1 MGPSKRLYLVK
12 IEERI
17 KMKKKSLGLNAFLNG
32 LRSVLNLLFPLIT
45 FPYVTRILSVSGI
58 GIYNFSNTYVSYF
71 ILIAGLGIATYAVR
85 EGAKYRENQEKIDKF
100 ASQIFSLNIIAT
112 IIAYLLLFA
121 SLLIFKNLH
130 NYISCILIFSL
141 QILFTTLG
149 TEWIYT
155 IYEDY
160 TYITVRS
167 IVFKVM
173 SIILL
178 FILVKRPEDYLIYAA
193 ITVFSA
199 VGSNLLNFIH
209 VRSFVHVK
217 LTTKTNWKHHLKPV
231 LVIFASAVAVTIY
244 VASDTTILGLLKS
257 DYAVGIY
264 STSVKIYQV
273 AQSLLSALLTVTI
286 PRLAFLWGQKR
297 IDEYNQVLSKVISSL
312 GILVLPAAVGLIML
326 SREVVLIIA
335 SETYLPSVNSLRI
348 ISWAII
354 FSIFAWIFS
363 DCVLIPAKRENLVL
377 RNTIVTAI
385 ENIILNFI
393 LIPFMSYDG
402 TSLSTV
408 IAEFTVMIMNGYSCR
423 DIIKP
428 VIFKKN
434 TLKNLLDSIIGCVGI
449 VIVCLLCSYGFKSL
463 WLKTIFS
470 VVLSVIMYGAILI
483 LLKNKN
489 AYSMLDRAKMIL
501 KSKL

>member
-1 MGPSKRLYLVK
+1 
-12 IEERI
+12 
-17 KMKKKSLGLNAFLNG
+17 MKKKSLGLNALLNG
-32 LRSVLNLLFPLIT
+32 TRSVLNLLFPLIT
-45 FPYVTRILSVSGI
+45 FPYVSKVLSVEGI
-58 GIYNFSNTYVSYF
+58 GIYNFSITYIGYF
-71 ILIAGLGIATYAVR
+71 LLIAGLGIATYSIR
-85 EGAKYRENQEKIDKF
+85 EGAKYRKDKDKMNRF
-100 ASQIFSLNIIAT
+100 SSQIFSLNMIAT
-112 IIAYLLLFA
+112 IIAYILLFG
-121 SLLIFKNLH
+121 SLIIFRNLH
-130 NYISCILIFSL
+130 NYVSCILIFSL

-160 TYITVRS
+160 AYITIRS
-167 IVFKVM
+167 IIFKVI
-173 SIILL
+173 SIVLL
-178 FILVKRPEDYLIYAA
+178 FLLVRKPEDYLIYAA
-193 ITVFSA
+193 ITVLSA

-209 VRSFVHVK
+209 AKNFVHIK
-217 LTTKTNWKHHLKPV
+217 LTTKTNWRYHLKPI
-231 LVIFASAVAVTIY
+231 LVIFASAIAVTIY
-244 VASDTTILGLLKS
+244 VSSDTTILGLLRS

-264 STSVKIYQV
+264 STSVKIYQIT
-273 AQSLLSALLTVTI
+273 QGLLSALLTVTI
-286 PRLAFLWGQKR
+286 PRLAFLWGQKC
-297 IDEYNQVLSKVISSL
+297 INEYNRVLSKVIDSL
-312 GILVLPAAVGLIML
+312 GMLVLPASIGLIML

-335 SETYLPSVNSLRI
+335 SEKYLPSVNSLRI

-408 IAEFTVMIMNGYSCR
+408 IAEFTVMIMNGYACW

-449 VIVCLLCSYGFKSL
+449 VVVCLLCDYGFNSL
-463 WLKTIFS
+463 ILKTVFS

>member
-1 MGPSKRLYLVK
+1 MN
-12 IEERI
+12 
-17 KMKKKSLGLNAFLNG
+17 KKSLGLNAFLNG
-32 LRSVLNLLFPLIT
+32 LRSVLNLFFPLIT
-45 FPYVTRILSVSGI
+45 FPYVSRILSVSGI
-58 GIYNFSNTYVSYF
+58 GIYNFSNTYVNYF
-71 ILIAGLGIATYAVR
+71 ILISGLGIATYAVR
-85 EGAKYRENQEKIDKF
+85 EGAKYREDKNKINIF
-100 ASQIFSLNIIAT
+100 VSQVFSLNMIAT
-112 IIAYLLLFA
+112 IIAYVLLLL
-121 SLLIFKNLH
+121 SLMIFRNLH

-167 IVFKVM
+167 IIFKII

-178 FILVKRPEDYLIYAA
+178 FLLVRKPTDYLIYAA

-209 VRSFVHVK
+209 ARNFVHIK
-217 LTTKTNWKHHLKPV
+217 LTLNTNWRYHLKPV
-231 LVIFASAVAVTIY
+231 LVIFASAIAITIY
-244 VASDTTILGLLKS
+244 VSSDTTILGVLKN

-264 STSVKIYQV
+264 STSVKIYQI

-286 PRLAFLWGQKR
+286 PRLAFLWGKKR
-297 IDEYNQVLSKVISSL
+297 INEYNQVLSKVIDSL
-312 GILVLPAAVGLIML
+312 GILVLPAAVGLIIL
-326 SREVVLIIA
+326 SQEVVLIIA
-335 SETYLPSVNSLRI
+335 SEKYLPAVNSLRI

-393 LIPFMSYDG
+393 LIPFISYDG

-408 IAEFTVMIMNGYSCR
+408 IAEFTVMIMHGYSCR

-428 VIFKKN
+428 VIFKKD

-449 VIVCLLCSYGFKSL
+449 VVICLLCDMGFKSL

-489 AYSMLDRAKMIL
+489 AYSMLDRAKIIL

>member
-1 MGPSKRLYLVK
+1 
-12 IEERI
+12 
-17 KMKKKSLGLNAFLNG
+17 MKKKSLGLNALLNG
-32 LRSVLNLLFPLIT
+32 IRSVLNLLFPLIT
-45 FPYVTRILSVSGI
+45 FPYVSRVLSVEGI
-58 GIYNFSNTYVSYF
+58 GIYNFSITYIGYF
-71 ILIAGLGIATYAVR
+71 LLIAGLGIATYAIR
-85 EGAKYRENQEKIDKF
+85 EGAKYRENKNEMDKF
-100 ASQIFSLNIIAT
+100 SSQIFSLNMIAT
-112 IIAYLLLFA
+112 VIAYLLLFG
-121 SLLIFKNLH
+121 SLIIFQNLH

-160 TYITVRS
+160 AYITIRS
-167 IVFKVM
+167 IIFKVI
-173 SIILL
+173 SIVLL
-178 FILVKRPEDYLIYAA
+178 FLLVRKPEDYLIYAA
-193 ITVFSA
+193 ITVLSA

-209 VRSFVHVK
+209 ARSFVHIK
-217 LTTKTNWKHHLKPV
+217 LTTKTNWRYHLKPI
-231 LVIFASAVAVTIY
+231 LVIFASAIAVTIY
-244 VASDTTILGLLKS
+244 VSSDTTILGLLKD

-264 STSVKIYQV
+264 STSVKIYQI
-273 AQSLLSALLTVTI
+273 AQGLLSALLTVTI

-297 IDEYNQVLSKVISSL
+297 IGEYNKVLSKVLDSL
-312 GILVLPAAVGLIML
+312 GILVLPASVGLIML

-335 SETYLPSVNSLRI
+335 SEKYLPSVNSLRI

-354 FSIFAWIFS
+354 FSIFSWIFS

-377 RNTIVTAI
+377 RNTIITAI

-408 IAEFTVMIMNGYSCR
+408 IAEFTVMIMNGYSCW

-428 VIFKKN
+428 VILKKD

-449 VIVCLLCSYGFKSL
+449 VVVCLLCDFGFESMI
-463 WLKTIFS
+463 LKTIFS
-470 VVLSVIMYGAILI
+470 VVLSVIMYGAILV
-483 LLKNKN
+483 LLGNKN
-489 AYSMLDRAKMIL
+489 AYSMLDRAKIIL

>member
-1 MGPSKRLYLVK
+1 
-12 IEERI
+12 
-17 KMKKKSLGLNAFLNG
+17 MKKKSLGMNAFLNG
-32 LRSVLNLLFPLIT
+32 MRSVLNLFFPLIT
-45 FPYVTRILSVSGI
+45 FPYVSRVLSVSGI
-58 GIYNFSNTYVSYF
+58 GIYNFSNTYINYF
-71 ILIAGLGIATYAVR
+71 ILIAGLGITTYAVR
-85 EGAKYRENQEKIDKF
+85 EGAKYRDNKAEIGNF
-100 ASQIFSLNIIAT
+100 ASQIFSLNMLAT
-112 IIAYLLLFA
+112 LVAYLLLFA
-121 SLLIFKNLH
+121 SLIIFKNLH
-130 NYISCILIFSL
+130 NYVSCILIFSI

-149 TEWIYT
+149 TEWVYT

-160 TYITVRS
+160 AYITIRS
-167 IVFKVM
+167 ILFKII

-178 FILVKRPEDYLIYAA
+178 FLLVKKPEDYLVYAS
-193 ITVFSA
+193 ITVLSA

-209 VRSFVHVK
+209 ARNFVHIR
-217 LTTKTNWKHHLKPV
+217 LTVKTNWRYHLKPI
-231 LVIFASAVAVTIY
+231 LIIFASAMAVTIY
-244 VASDTTILGLLKS
+244 VSSDTTILGLLKN

-264 STSVKIYQV
+264 STSVKIYQI
-273 AQSLLSALLTVTI
+273 AEGLLSALLTVTI
-286 PRLAFLWGQKR
+286 PRLAFLWGRRR
-297 IDEYNQVLSKVISSL
+297 IGEYNQVLSQVIDSL

-326 SREVVLIIA
+326 SREVILIIA
-335 SETYLPSVNSLRI
+335 SEKYLPSVNSLRI

-354 FSIFAWIFS
+354 FSIFSWIFS
-363 DCVLIPAKRENLVL
+363 DCVLIPAKRENFVL
-377 RNTIVTAI
+377 RNTVITAI

-393 LIPFMSYDG
+393 LIPFLSYDG

-428 VIFKKN
+428 VIFKKD

-449 VIVCLLCSYGFKSL
+449 VVICLLCDIGFKSL

>member
-1 MGPSKRLYLVK
+1 
-12 IEERI
+12 
-17 KMKKKSLGLNAFLNG
+17 MKKKSLGMNAFLNG
-32 LRSVLNLLFPLIT
+32 LRSVLNLFFPLIT
-45 FPYVTRILSVSGI
+45 FPYVSRVLSVSEI
-58 GIYNFSNTYVSYF
+58 GIYNFSNTYVGYF

-85 EGAKYRENQEKIDKF
+85 EGAKYREDKNKISKF
-100 ASQIFSLNIIAT
+100 ASQVFSLNMVAT

-121 SLLIFKNLH
+121 SLIIFKDLH

-149 TEWIYT
+149 TEWVYT

-160 TYITVRS
+160 TYITIRS
-167 IVFKVM
+167 IIFKIF
-173 SIILL
+173 SIVLL
-178 FILVKRPEDYLIYAA
+178 FLLVRKSEDYLIYAA

-199 VGSNLLNFIH
+199 VGSNFLNFIH
-209 VRSFVHVK
+209 AKSFIDIR
-217 LTTKTNWKHHLKPV
+217 LTIKTDWKRHLKPI
-231 LVIFASAVAVTIY
+231 LVIFASAAAVAIY
-244 VASDTTILGLLKS
+244 VYSDTTILGLIKN

-264 STSVKIYQV
+264 STSVKIYQM
-273 AQSLLSALLTVTI
+273 AQGLLSALLMVTI
-286 PRLAFLWGQKR
+286 PRLSFLWGQKR
-297 IDEYNQVLSKVISSL
+297 ISEYNKVLSKVLDSL

-335 SETYLPSVNSLRI
+335 GEKYLPSVNSLRI

-354 FSIFAWIFS
+354 FSIFGWIFS

-385 ENIILNFI
+385 ENVILNFI

-428 VIFKKN
+428 VIFKRN
-434 TLKNLLDSIIGCVGI
+434 TLKNLLDSAIGCVGI
-449 VIVCLLCSYGFKSL
+449 VIVCLLCDYIFKL
-463 WLKTIFS
+463 LIFKTIFS
-470 VVLSVIMYGAILI
+470 VVISIIMYSMILI
-483 LLKNKN
+483 LLRNKN
-489 AYSMLDRAKMIL
+489 AYSILNRVKMII
-501 KSKL
+501 KNK

>member
-1 MGPSKRLYLVK
+1 
-12 IEERI
+12 
-17 KMKKKSLGLNAFLNG
+17 MKKKSLGMNAFLNG
-32 LRSVLNLLFPLIT
+32 MRSVLNLFFPLIT
-45 FPYVTRILSVSGI
+45 FPYVSRVLSVSGI
-58 GIYNFSNTYVSYF
+58 GIYNFSNTYINYF
-71 ILIAGLGIATYAVR
+71 ILIAGLGITTYAVR
-85 EGAKYRENQEKIDKF
+85 EGAKYRDNKAEIGNF
-100 ASQIFSLNIIAT
+100 ASQIFSLNMLAT
-112 IIAYLLLFA
+112 LVAYLLLFA
-121 SLLIFKNLH
+121 SLIIFKNLH
-130 NYISCILIFSL
+130 NYVSCILIFSI

-149 TEWIYT
+149 TEWVYT

-160 TYITVRS
+160 AYITIRS
-167 IVFKVM
+167 ILFKII

-178 FILVKRPEDYLIYAA
+178 FLLVKKPEDYLVYAS
-193 ITVFSA
+193 ITVLSA

-209 VRSFVHVK
+209 ARNFVHIR
-217 LTTKTNWKHHLKPV
+217 LTVKTNWRYHLKPI
-231 LVIFASAVAVTIY
+231 LIIFASAMAVTIY
-244 VASDTTILGLLKS
+244 VSSDTTILGLLKN

-264 STSVKIYQV
+264 STSVKIYQI
-273 AQSLLSALLTVTI
+273 AEGLLSALLTVTI
-286 PRLAFLWGQKR
+286 PRLAFLWGRRR
-297 IDEYNQVLSKVISSL
+297 IGEYNQVLSQVIYSL

-326 SREVVLIIA
+326 SREVILIIA
-335 SETYLPSVNSLRI
+335 SEKYLPSVNSLRI

-354 FSIFAWIFS
+354 FSIFSWIFS
-363 DCVLIPAKRENLVL
+363 DCVLIPAKRENFVL
-377 RNTIVTAI
+377 RNTVITAI

-393 LIPFMSYDG
+393 LIPFLSYDG

-428 VIFKKN
+428 VIFKKD

-449 VIVCLLCSYGFKSL
+449 VVICLLCDIGFKSL

>member
-1 MGPSKRLYLVK
+1 M
-12 IEERI
+12 I
-17 KMKKKSLGLNAFLNG
+17 KNSKSLGVNAFLNG
-32 LRSVLNLLFPLIT
+32 LRSVLNLFFPLIT
-45 FPYVTRILSVSGI
+45 FPYVSRVLSVSGI

-85 EGAKYRENQEKIDKF
+85 EGAKYREDKVKINNF
-100 ASQIFSLNIIAT
+100 VSQIFSLNMIAT
-112 IIAYLLLFA
+112 IIAYVLLFA
-121 SLLIFKNLH
+121 SLIIFKKLN

-160 TYITVRS
+160 AYITIRS
-167 IVFKVM
+167 IAFKLI
-173 SIILL
+173 SIVLL
-178 FILVKRPEDYLIYAA
+178 FLLVRRPEDYLVYAG

-209 VRSFVHVK
+209 VRNFVHIK
-217 LTTKTNWKHHLKPV
+217 LTLKINWRYHLRPV
-231 LVIFASAVAVTIY
+231 LIIFASAVAVTIY
-244 VASDTTILGLLKS
+244 VSSDTTILGLLKN

-264 STSVKIYQV
+264 STSVKIYQI
-273 AQSLLSALLTVTI
+273 AQGLLSALLTVTI
-286 PRLAFLWGQKR
+286 PRLAFLWGQRR
-297 IDEYNQVLSKVISSL
+297 IGEYNQVLSKVIDSL
-312 GILVLPAAVGLIML
+312 GILVLPAAIGLIML

-335 SETYLPSVNSLRI
+335 SKKYLPSVNSLRI
-348 ISWAII
+348 ICWAII

-363 DCVLIPAKRENLVL
+363 DCVLISAKRENLVL
-377 RNTIVTAI
+377 RNTIITAI

-428 VIFKKN
+428 VIFKKD

-449 VIVCLLCSYGFKSL
+449 VVVCLLCDYGFNSL
-463 WLKTIFS
+463 ILKTIFS
-470 VVLSVIMYGAILI
+470 VALSVIMYAAILV
-483 LLKNKN
+483 LLGNKN
-489 AYSMLDRAKMIL
+489 AYSILDRAKMIL
-501 KSKL
+501 KGKL

>member
-1 MGPSKRLYLVK
+1 MR
-12 IEERI
+12 
-17 KMKKKSLGLNAFLNG
+17 KKSLGVNAFLNG
-32 LRSVLNLLFPLIT
+32 LRSVLNLFFPLIT
-45 FPYVTRILSVSGI
+45 FPYVSRILSVSGI

-85 EGAKYRENQEKIDKF
+85 EGAKYRENKDKIDEF
-100 ASQIFSLNIIAT
+100 VSQIFSLNMIAT
-112 IIAYLLLFA
+112 VIAYLLLFA
-121 SLLIFKNLH
+121 SLIIFKNLH
-130 NYISCILIFSL
+130 NYVSCILIFSL

-149 TEWIYT
+149 TEWIYI

-167 IVFKVM
+167 IIFKII

-178 FILVKRPEDYLIYAA
+178 FLLVKKPEDYLNYAA

-199 VGSNLLNFIH
+199 VGSNFLNYIH
-209 VRSFVHVK
+209 AKSFVHIR
-217 LTTKTNWKHHLKPV
+217 LTRKTNWKYHLKPI

-244 VASDTTILGLLKS
+244 VSSDTTILGLLKN

-264 STSVKIYQV
+264 SISVKIYSI
-273 AQSLLSALLTVTI
+273 AQGLLSALLTVTI
-286 PRLAFLWGQKR
+286 PRLAFLWGKKR
-297 IDEYNQVLSKVISSL
+297 IEEYKQVLSEVINSL
-312 GILVLPAAVGLIML
+312 GILVLPAAIGLIML
-326 SREVVLIIA
+326 SREVILIIA
-335 SETYLPSVNSLRI
+335 GDKYLPSVNSLRI
-348 ISWAII
+348 ISWTMI

-385 ENIILNFI
+385 ENIVLNFI
-393 LIPFMSYDG
+393 LIPFISYDG

-408 IAEFTVMIMNGYSCR
+408 LAEFTVMIMNGYSCW

-428 VIFKKN
+428 VIFKKD
-434 TLKNLLDSIIGCVGI
+434 TLKNLIDSIVGCVGI
-449 VIVCLLCSYGFKSL
+449 VIICILCDIAFKSL
-463 WLKTIFS
+463 ILKTIFS

-489 AYSMLDRAKMIL
+489 ACSMFDKAKMII
-501 KSKL
+501 KSRL

>member
-1 MGPSKRLYLVK
+1 
-12 IEERI
+12 
-17 KMKKKSLGLNAFLNG
+17 MKKRSLGVNAFLNG
-32 LRSVLNLLFPLIT
+32 LRSVLNLFFPLIT
-45 FPYVTRILSVSGI
+45 FPYVSRVLSVSEI
-58 GIYNFSNTYVSYF
+58 GIYNFSNTYIGYF
-71 ILIAGLGIATYAVR
+71 VLIAGLGIATYAVR
-85 EGAKYRENQEKIDKF
+85 EGAKYRNSEDKVSEF
-100 ASQIFSLNIIAT
+100 ASQIFSINMIAT
-112 IIAYLLLFA
+112 IIAYILLFA
-121 SLLIFKNLH
+121 SLIIFKNLR
-130 NYISCILIFSL
+130 NYVSCILIFSL

-149 TEWIYT
+149 TEWVYT

-167 IVFKVM
+167 IIFKII
-173 SIILL
+173 SIVLL
-178 FILVKRPEDYLIYAA
+178 FLLVRRPEDYLIYVA

-209 VRSFVHVK
+209 AKNFVHIR
-217 LTTKTNWKHHLKPV
+217 LTTKTNWQYHLKPV
-231 LVIFASAVAVTIY
+231 LVIFSSAVAVTIY
-244 VASDTTILGLLKS
+244 VYSDTTILGLIKN

-264 STSVKIYQV
+264 STSVKIYQI
-273 AQSLLSALLTVTI
+273 AQNLLSALLTVTI
-286 PRLAFLWGQKR
+286 PRLAFLLGRKR
-297 IDEYNQVLSKVISSL
+297 INEYNQILSKVIDFL

-326 SREVVLIIA
+326 SREVVFIIA
-335 SETYLPSVNSLRI
+335 SEKYLPSVNSLRI

-354 FSIFAWIFS
+354 FSIFSWIFS

-408 IAEFTVMIMNGYSCR
+408 IAEFTVMIMNGYSCW

-428 VIFKKN
+428 VIFRKD
-434 TLKNLLDSIIGCVGI
+434 TLKNLFDSVIGCVVI
-449 VIVCLLCSYGFKSL
+449 VVVCLLCDYGFKSL
-463 WLKTIFS
+463 ILKTVFS
-470 VVLSVIMYGAILI
+470 VALSIIMYGAILI

-489 AYSMLDRAKMIL
+489 VCSMLDRAKMIL

>member
-1 MGPSKRLYLVK
+1 
-12 IEERI
+12 
-17 KMKKKSLGLNAFLNG
+17 MKKRSLGLNAFLNG
-32 LRSVLNLLFPLIT
+32 LKSVLNLIFPLIT
-45 FPYVTRILSVSGI
+45 FPYVSRVLSIKGI

-71 ILIAGLGIATYAVR
+71 VLIAGLGIATYAVR
-85 EGAKYRENQEKIDKF
+85 EGAKYRNNNEKINEF
-100 ASQIFSLNIIAT
+100 ASQVFSLNIIST
-112 IIAYLLLFA
+112 IVAYILLFI
-121 SLLIFKNLH
+121 SLIIFKNLY

-160 TYITVRS
+160 AYITIRS
-167 IVFKVM
+167 IIFKII

-178 FILVKRPEDYLIYAA
+178 FLLVKKPEDYLIYAA
-193 ITVFSA
+193 ITVLSA
-199 VGSNLLNFIH
+199 VGSNFLNFIH
-209 VRSFVHVK
+209 AKEFVNIR
-217 LTTKTNWKHHLKPV
+217 LTFRTNWRYHLRPI
-231 LVIFASAVAVTIY
+231 LIIFASAVAVTIY
-244 VASDTTILGLLKS
+244 VSSDTTILGLLKN

-264 STSVKIYQV
+264 STSVKIYQI

-286 PRLAFLWGQKR
+286 PRLAFLWGKQHV
-297 IDEYNQVLSKVISSL
+297 DEYNQVLSKVIASL
-312 GILVLPAAVGLIML
+312 GILVLPAAIGLIML

-335 SETYLPSVNSLRI
+335 SKKYLPSVNSLRI

-363 DCVLIPAKRENLVL
+363 DCVLIPAKRESLVL

-385 ENIILNFI
+385 ENIVLNFI
-393 LIPFMSYDG
+393 LIPSMSYDG

-408 IAEFTVMIMNGYSCR
+408 IAEFTVMVMNGYSCR

-428 VIFKKN
+428 VIFKKD
-434 TLKNLLDSIIGCVGI
+434 TLNNLLDSIIGCVGI
-449 VIVCLLCSYGFKSL
+449 VVVCLLCDYGFNSL
-463 WLKTIFS
+463 ILKTVFS

>member
-1 MGPSKRLYLVK
+1 
-12 IEERI
+12 
-17 KMKKKSLGLNAFLNG
+17 MKKKSLGINAFLNG
-32 LRSVLNLLFPLIT
+32 LRSVLNLFFPLIT
-45 FPYVTRILSVSGI
+45 FPYVSRVLSVSGI

-85 EGAKYRENQEKIDKF
+85 EGAKYREDKTKIDTF

-112 IIAYLLLFA
+112 IIAYILLFA
-121 SLLIFKNLH
+121 TLIIFDNLH
-130 NYISCILIFSL
+130 NYVTCILIFSI

-160 TYITVRS
+160 TYITIRS
-167 IVFKVM
+167 IVFKII

-178 FILVKRPEDYLIYAA
+178 FLLVKKPEDYLIYAA

-199 VGSNLLNFIH
+199 VGSNLLNFFH
-209 VRSFVHVK
+209 AQNFVDIK
-217 LTTKTNWKHHLKPV
+217 LTTKTNWRYHLKPI
-231 LVIFASAVAVTIY
+231 LVIFASAIAVTIY
-244 VASDTTILGLLKS
+244 VSSDTTILGLLKN

-264 STSVKIYQV
+264 STSVKIYSI
-273 AQSLLSALLTVTI
+273 AQGLLSALLTVTI

-297 IDEYNQVLSKVISSL
+297 IREYNHVLSKVLDSL
-312 GILVLPAAVGLIML
+312 GVLVLPAAIGLIML

-335 SETYLPSVNSLRI
+335 SKKYLPSVNSLRI

-354 FSIFAWIFS
+354 FSIFSWIFS

-377 RNTIVTAI
+377 RNTIITAV

-408 IAEFTVMIMNGYSCR
+408 LAEFTVMIMNGYSCR

-449 VIVCLLCSYGFKSL
+449 VVVCLLCNLSFNSL
-463 WLKTIFS
+463 ILKTIFS
-470 VVLSVIMYGAILI
+470 VVLSIIMYGAILI
-483 LLKNKN
+483 LLKNKSM
-489 AYSMLDRAKMIL
+489 YSILDRVQTMI
-501 KSKL
+501 KNKF

>member
-1 MGPSKRLYLVK
+1 
-12 IEERI
+12 
-17 KMKKKSLGLNAFLNG
+17 MKKKSLGMNAFLNG
-32 LRSVLNLLFPLIT
+32 MRSVLNLFFPLIT
-45 FPYVTRILSVSGI
+45 FPYVSRVLSVSGI
-58 GIYNFSNTYVSYF
+58 GIYNFSNTYINYF
-71 ILIAGLGIATYAVR
+71 ILIAGLGITTYAVR
-85 EGAKYRENQEKIDKF
+85 EGAKYRDNKAEIGNF
-100 ASQIFSLNIIAT
+100 ASQIFSLNMLAT
-112 IIAYLLLFA
+112 LVAYLLLFA
-121 SLLIFKNLH
+121 SLIIFKNLH
-130 NYISCILIFSL
+130 NYVSCILIFSI

-149 TEWIYT
+149 TEWVYT

-160 TYITVRS
+160 AYITIRS
-167 IVFKVM
+167 ILFKII

-178 FILVKRPEDYLIYAA
+178 FLLVKKPEDYLVYAS
-193 ITVFSA
+193 ITVLSA

-209 VRSFVHVK
+209 ARNFVHIR
-217 LTTKTNWKHHLKPV
+217 LTVKTNWRYHLKPI
-231 LVIFASAVAVTIY
+231 LIIFASAMAVTIY
-244 VASDTTILGLLKS
+244 VSSDTTILGLLKN

-264 STSVKIYQV
+264 STSVKIYQI
-273 AQSLLSALLTVTI
+273 AEGLLSALLTVTI
-286 PRLAFLWGQKR
+286 PRLAFLWGRRR
-297 IDEYNQVLSKVISSL
+297 IGEYNQVLSQVIDSL

-326 SREVVLIIA
+326 SREVILIIA
-335 SETYLPSVNSLRI
+335 SEKYLPSVNSLRI

-354 FSIFAWIFS
+354 FSIFSWIFS
-363 DCVLIPAKRENLVL
+363 DCVLIPAKRENFVL
-377 RNTIVTAI
+377 RNTVITAI

-393 LIPFMSYDG
+393 LIPFLSYDG

-428 VIFKKN
+428 VIFKKD

-449 VIVCLLCSYGFKSL
+449 VVVCLLCDIGFKSL

>member
-1 MGPSKRLYLVK
+1 
-12 IEERI
+12 
-17 KMKKKSLGLNAFLNG
+17 MKKKSLGVNAFLNG
-32 LRSVLNLLFPLIT
+32 LRSVLNLFFPLIT
-45 FPYVTRILSVSGI
+45 FPYVSRVLSVPGI
-58 GIYNFSNTYVSYF
+58 GIYNFSNTYISYF

-85 EGAKYRENQEKIDKF
+85 EGAKYRENKDKINDF
-100 ASQIFSLNIIAT
+100 VSQIFSLNMIAT
-112 IIAYLLLFA
+112 VIAYLLLFA
-121 SLLIFKNLH
+121 SLIIFKNLR

-160 TYITVRS
+160 TYITIRS
-167 IVFKVM
+167 IVFKM
-173 SIILL
+173 ISIVLL
-178 FILVKRPEDYLIYAA
+178 FLLVRRPEDYLIYAA

-209 VRSFVHVK
+209 ARNFVHIK
-217 LTTKTNWKHHLKPV
+217 LTTKTNWKYHLKPI
-231 LVIFASAVAVTIY
+231 LIIFASAIAVTIY
-244 VASDTTILGLLKS
+244 VSSDTTILGLLKN

-264 STSVKIYQV
+264 STSVKIYQI
-273 AQSLLSALLTVTI
+273 AQGLLSALLTVTI
-286 PRLAFLWGQKR
+286 PRLAFLWGRRR
-297 IDEYNQVLSKVISSL
+297 ISEYNQVLSKVIDSL

-326 SREVVLIIA
+326 SREIILIIA
-335 SETYLPSVNSLRI
+335 SEKYLPSVNSLRI

-354 FSIFAWIFS
+354 FSIFSWIFS
-363 DCVLIPAKRENLVL
+363 DCVLIPAKRENFVL
-377 RNTIVTAI
+377 RNTVITAI

-393 LIPFMSYDG
+393 LIPFLSYDG

-428 VIFKKN
+428 VIFKKD

-449 VIVCLLCSYGFKSL
+449 VVICLLCDIGFKSL

-483 LLKNKN
+483 LLENKN